1 MSSTSLRIL
10 FSIILSALILQIPS
24 KGFSNGNF
32 PKVLSC
38 VKGKSDDFT
47 LHLVTLIEQNDKGT
61 GEAFVDDRLFKLVQ
75 DDGIWLGTSIKGTE
89 FLILEEDKIKI
100 ISGKT
105 HWEGLCFRSDN
116 ALTPLVKTVSR
127 PLSIKIENLTK
138 ELHKLKS
145 ELALIEIENSKLIDK
160 IEENI
165 SDEQTSQEKIELF
178 LENGMTSNAIVNKIN
193 STENL
198 SGYIASVPEEGSLAT
213 GKLFFKKGEDREKVL
228 SKIMLLQRANLGR
241 AWLMRSTHTKLKSP
255 RELLIL
261 ASILE
266 KETGNDSEKQLISSV
281 FHNRLSK
288 GMKLQ
293 ADPTVLYGLTMGK
306 DVIARSPTK
315 KEIKEKSPYNTY
327 IIKGLPIAPIS
338 NPSVASLFAAA
349 RPSKTEFLFF
359 VSNGNGGHRFSKT
372 YDGHKQGIEILLTR
386 KREQSKSTKSGAMTY
401 VTLPPSKPVL
411 LK

>member
-1 MSSTSLRIL
+1 MKNLLSRIFL
-10 FSIILSALILQIPS
+10 FIILSFLILQNPA
-24 KGFSNGNF
+24 KGFSDNF
-32 PKVLSC
+32 PRVLSC
-38 VKGKSDDFT
+38 VKGEADDFT
-47 LHLVTLIEQNDKGT
+47 LHLVTVIEQNDQGT
-61 GEAFVDDRLFKLVQ
+61 GKAFVDDRLFKLVF
-75 DDGIWLGTSIKGTE
+75 DEGIWLGTSEKGTE
-89 FLILEEDKIKI
+89 FLILNNDKIKI

-105 HWEGLCFRSDN
+105 NWEGVCFRSDD
-116 ALTPLVKTVSR
+116 ALTPLVKSVSQ
-127 PLSIKIENLTK
+127 PLSLKIESLTN

-145 ELALIEIENSKLIDK
+145 ELALVEIENSKLI
-160 IEENI
+160 
-165 SDEQTSQEKIELF
+165 EKIENNISNEQTF
-178 LENGMTSNAIVNKIN
+178 QQKVEIFFEDGMTSNAIVEMIN
-193 STENL
+193 SKENL
-198 SGYIASVPEEGSLAT
+198 TGYIDYVPEEGSLAT
-213 GKLFFKKGEDREKVL
+213 GKMFFKYGEDREKIL

-241 AWLMRSTHTKLKSP
+241 AWLMRSRNTMLKNP

-281 FHNRLSK
+281 FHNRLSR

-315 KEIKEKSPYNTY
+315 AEIKETNPYNTY
-327 IIKGLPIAPIS
+327 VVKGLPIAPIC

-372 YDGHKQGIEILLTR
+372 YDGHKKGIEILITR
-386 KREQSKSTKSGAMTY
+386 KREQKKSTKSGAMTY
-401 VTLPPSKPVL
+401 VTLPPVKPVL

>member
-1 MSSTSLRIL
+1 MLRIF
-10 FSIILSALILQIPS
+10 FSIILLFFVLQAS
-24 KGFSNGNF
+24 TESFAEKF

-47 LHLVTLIEQNDKGT
+47 LHLVTLIEQNENGT
-61 GEAFVDDRLFKLVQ
+61 GEAFVDDRSFKLVL
-75 DDGIWLGTSIKGTE
+75 DDGIWLGTSKKGTE
-89 FLILEEDKIKI
+89 FLILEDDKIKI

-105 HWEGLCFRSDN
+105 NWEGVCFRSDD
-116 ALTPLVKTVSR
+116 ALTPLVKTVSQ
-127 PLSIKIENLTK
+127 PLSIKIDSLTK

-145 ELALIEIENSKLIDK
+145 ELALIEIENSKLI
-160 IEENI
+160 
-165 SDEQTSQEKIELF
+165 EKIEDNISEEENFQEKVEIF
-178 LENGMTSNAIVNKIN
+178 LESGMTANSIVNKIN

-198 SGYIASVPEEGSLAT
+198 TGFIDFVPEEGSLAT
-213 GKLFFKKGEDREKVL
+213 GKLFFKFGENREKVL

-241 AWLMRSTHTKLKSP
+241 AWLMRSRNTILKSP

-266 KETGNDSEKQLISSV
+266 KETRNDSEKQLISSV

-293 ADPTVLYGLTMGK
+293 ADPTVLYGVTMGK

-315 KEIKEKSPYNTY
+315 AEIKEKNPYNTY
-327 IIKGLPIAPIS
+327 IVKGLPIAPIS

-372 YDGHKQGIEILLTR
+372 YDGHKKGIEILLTR
-386 KREQSKSTKSGAMTY
+386 KKEQRKSTKTGAMTY
-401 VTLPPSKPVL
+401 ITLPPSKPVL

>member
-1 MSSTSLRIL
+1 MLRIC
-10 FSIILSALILQIPS
+10 FSIVLLFVILQAS
-24 KGFSNGNF
+24 TVSFADKF

-38 VKGKSDDFT
+38 VKGESDDFT
-47 LHLVTLIEQNDKGT
+47 LHLVTLIEQNENGT
-61 GEAFVDDRLFKLVQ
+61 GEAFVDDRSFKLVL
-75 DDGIWLGTSIKGTE
+75 DDGIWLGTSKKGTE
-89 FLILEEDKIKI
+89 FLILEDDKIKI
-100 ISGKT
+100 ISGKSN
-105 HWEGLCFRSDN
+105 WDGVCFRSDD
-116 ALTPLVKTVSR
+116 ALAPLVKTVSQ
-127 PLSIKIENLTK
+127 PLSIKIDSLTK

-145 ELALIEIENSKLIDK
+145 ELALIEIENSKLI
-160 IEENI
+160 
-165 SDEQTSQEKIELF
+165 EKIEDNISEEGKLQEKVEIF
-178 LENGMTSNAIVNKIN
+178 LESGMTASSIVNKIN

-198 SGYIASVPEEGSLAT
+198 TGFIDFVPEEGSLAT
-213 GKLFFKKGEDREKVL
+213 GKLFFKFGENREKVL

-241 AWLMRSTHTKLKSP
+241 AWLMRSRNTILKSP

-266 KETGNDSEKQLISSV
+266 KETRNDSEKQLISSV

-315 KEIKEKSPYNTY
+315 AEIKEKNPYNTY
-327 IIKGLPIAPIS
+327 IVKGLPIAPIS

-359 VSNGNGGHRFSKT
+359 VSNGNGGHQFSKT
-372 YDGHKQGIEILLTR
+372 YDGHKKGIQILLTR
-386 KREQSKSTKSGAMTY
+386 KKEQRKSTKTGAMTY
-401 VTLPPSKPVL
+401 ITLPPSKPIL

>member
-1 MSSTSLRIL
+1 MIRIF
-10 FSIILSALILQIPS
+10 FSIILLFGILQTS
-24 KGFSNGNF
+24 AVSFADKF

-38 VKGKSDDFT
+38 VKGESDDFT
-47 LHLVTLIEQNDKGT
+47 LHLVTLIEQTEDGT
-61 GEAFVDDRLFKLVQ
+61 GEAFVDDRSFKLVL
-75 DDGIWLGTSIKGTE
+75 DDGIWLGTSKKGTE
-89 FLILEEDKIKI
+89 FLILEDDKIKI
-100 ISGKT
+100 ISGKSN
-105 HWEGLCFRSDN
+105 WNGVCFRSDD
-116 ALTPLVKTVSR
+116 ALAPLVKTVSQ
-127 PLSIKIENLTK
+127 PLSIKIDSLTK

-145 ELALIEIENSKLIDK
+145 ELALIEIENSKLI
-160 IEENI
+160 
-165 SDEQTSQEKIELF
+165 EKIENNISEDETLQEKVEIF
-178 LENGMTSNAIVNKIN
+178 LESGLTANSIVNKIN

-198 SGYIASVPEEGSLAT
+198 TGFIDFVPEEGSLAT
-213 GKLFFKKGEDREKVL
+213 GKLFFKFGESREKVL

-241 AWLMRSTHTKLKSP
+241 AWLMRSRNTILKSP

-315 KEIKEKSPYNTY
+315 AEIKEENPYNTY
-327 IIKGLPIAPIS
+327 IVKGLPIAPIS

-372 YDGHKQGIEILLTR
+372 YDGHKKGIEILLTR
-386 KREQSKSTKSGAMTY
+386 KKEQRQSTRTGAMTY
-401 VTLPPSKPVL
+401 ITLPPSKPVL

>member
-1 MSSTSLRIL
+1 MLRI
-10 FSIILSALILQIPS
+10 FSSIILLFFILQAS
-24 KGFSNGNF
+24 TESFADKF

-38 VKGKSDDFT
+38 VKGESDDFT
-47 LHLVTLIEQNDKGT
+47 LHLVTIIEQNENGT
-61 GEAFVDDRLFKLVQ
+61 GEAFVDDRSFKLVL
-75 DDGIWLGTSIKGTE
+75 DDGIWLGTSKKGTE
-89 FLILEEDKIKI
+89 FLILKDEKIKI

-105 HWEGLCFRSDN
+105 NWDGVCFRSDD
-116 ALTPLVKTVSR
+116 ALTPLVKTVSQ
-127 PLSIKIENLTK
+127 PLSIKIDSLTK

-145 ELALIEIENSKLIDK
+145 ELALIEIENSKLI
-160 IEENI
+160 
-165 SDEQTSQEKIELF
+165 EKIEDNISEEEKFQEKVEIF
-178 LENGMTSNAIVNKIN
+178 LESGMTANSIVNKIN

-198 SGYIASVPEEGSLAT
+198 TGFIDFVPEEGSLAT
-213 GKLFFKKGEDREKVL
+213 GKLFFKFGESREKVL

-241 AWLMRSTHTKLKSP
+241 AWLMRSRNTILKSP

-306 DVIARSPTK
+306 NVIARSPTK
-315 KEIKEKSPYNTY
+315 AEIKEKNPYNTY
-327 IIKGLPIAPIS
+327 IVKGLPIAPIS

-372 YDGHKQGIEILLTR
+372 YDGHKKSIEILLTR
-386 KREQSKSTKSGAMTY
+386 KKEQRKSTRTGAMTY
-401 VTLPPSKPVL
+401 ITLPPRKPIL

>member
-1 MSSTSLRIL
+1 MS
-10 FSIILSALILQIPS
+10 FAD
-24 KGFSNGNF
+24 KF

-38 VKGKSDDFT
+38 VKGESDDFT
-47 LHLVTLIEQNDKGT
+47 LHLITLIEQNENGT
-61 GEAFVDDRLFKLVQ
+61 GEAFVDNRSFKLVL
-75 DDGIWLGTSIKGTE
+75 DDGIWLGTSKKGTE
-89 FLILEEDKIKI
+89 FLILEDDKIKI

-105 HWEGLCFRSDN
+105 NWDGVCFRSDD
-116 ALTPLVKTVSR
+116 ALTPLVKTVSQ
-127 PLSIKIENLTK
+127 PLSIKIDSLTK

-145 ELALIEIENSKLIDK
+145 ELALIEIENSKLI
-160 IEENI
+160 
-165 SDEQTSQEKIELF
+165 EKIEDNISEEENFQEKVEIF
-178 LENGMTSNAIVNKIN
+178 LESGMTANSIVKKIN

-198 SGYIASVPEEGSLAT
+198 TGFINFVPEEGSLAT
-213 GKLFFKKGEDREKVL
+213 GKLFFKFGESREKVL

-241 AWLMRSTHTKLKSP
+241 AWLMRSRNTILKSP

-315 KEIKEKSPYNTY
+315 AEIKEENPYNTY
-327 IIKGLPIAPIS
+327 IVKGLPIAPIS

-372 YDGHKQGIEILLTR
+372 YDGHKKGIEILLTR
-386 KREQSKSTKSGAMTY
+386 KKEQRKSTRTGAMTY
-401 VTLPPSKPVL
+401 ITLPPSKPIL

>member
-1 MSSTSLRIL
+1 MVRIL
-10 FSIILSALILQIPS
+10 FSIIFSALLLQNPS
-24 KGFSNGNF
+24 EAFSENF

-38 VKGKSDDFT
+38 VKGESNDFK
-47 LHLVTLIEQNDKGT
+47 LHLVTVIEQNDQGT
-61 GEAFVDDRLFKLVQ
+61 GKAFVDDRLFNLVL
-75 DDGIWLGTSIKGTE
+75 DEGIWLGTGEKGTE
-89 FLILEEDKIKI
+89 FLILENDKIKI

-105 HWEGLCFRSDN
+105 NWEGICFRSDD
-116 ALTPLVKTVSR
+116 ALTPLVNSVSQ
-127 PLSIKIENLTK
+127 PLSLKIEGLTS

-145 ELALIEIENSKLIDK
+145 ELALVEIENSKLI
-160 IEENI
+160 
-165 SDEQTSQEKIELF
+165 EKIEDIISNEQTF
-178 LENGMTSNAIVNKIN
+178 KEKVEIFFEDGMTSHAIVNMIN

-198 SGYIASVPEEGSLAT
+198 TGYIDYVPDEGSLAT
-213 GKLFFKKGEDREKVL
+213 GKVFFKYGEDREKIL
-228 SKIMLLQRANLGR
+228 SKLMLLQRANLGR
-241 AWLMRSTHTKLKSP
+241 AWLMRSRNTVLKNP

-315 KEIKEKSPYNTY
+315 AEIKERSPYNTY
-327 IIKGLPIAPIS
+327 IVKGLPIAPIS
-338 NPSVASLFAAA
+338 NPSEASLFAAA

-372 YDGHKQGIEILLTR
+372 YDGHKKGIEILLTR
-386 KREQSKSTKSGAMTY
+386 KREQNKSTKSGAMTY
-401 VTLPPSKPVL
+401 VTLPLVKPVL

>member
-1 MSSTSLRIL
+1 MLMLRIL
-10 FSIILSALILQIPS
+10 SSIILLFFILQAS
-24 KGFSNGNF
+24 TESFADKF

-38 VKGKSDDFT
+38 VKGESDDFT
-47 LHLVTLIEQNDKGT
+47 LHLVTLIEQNENGT
-61 GEAFVDDRLFKLVQ
+61 GEAFVDDRSFKLVL
-75 DDGIWLGTSIKGTE
+75 DDGIWLGTSKKGTE
-89 FLILEEDKIKI
+89 FLILEDDKIKI

-105 HWEGLCFRSDN
+105 NWDGVCFRSDD
-116 ALTPLVKTVSR
+116 ALTPLVKTVSQ
-127 PLSIKIENLTK
+127 PLSIKIDSLTK

-145 ELALIEIENSKLIDK
+145 ELALIEIENSKLI
-160 IEENI
+160 
-165 SDEQTSQEKIELF
+165 EKIEDNISEEENFQEKVEIF
-178 LENGMTSNAIVNKIN
+178 LESGMTANSIVDKIN

-198 SGYIASVPEEGSLAT
+198 TGFIDFIPEEGSLAT
-213 GKLFFKKGEDREKVL
+213 GTLFFKFGESREKVL

-241 AWLMRSTHTKLKSP
+241 AWLMRSRNTILKSP

-266 KETGNDSEKQLISSV
+266 KETRNDSEKQLISSV

-315 KEIKEKSPYNTY
+315 AEIKEKNPYNTY
-327 IIKGLPIAPIS
+327 IVKGLPIAPIS

-372 YDGHKQGIEILLTR
+372 YDGHKKGIEILLTR
-386 KREQSKSTKSGAMTY
+386 KKEQKKSTRTGAMTY
-401 VTLPPSKPVL
+401 ITLPPSKPIL